1 MTVFTRSTLAV
12 AVLLASGFAASAEE
26 RGEHFMKNW
35 DANADGIVTL
45 EEAQTRRADM
55 FASFDADTDGFLT
68 EPELKLMDEMRD
80 NEQASM
86 NGGQG
91 MGQGQGMGGQGKRH
105 GQGMGQGMGHGQG
118 MGGQGKHHGQG
129 MGNGQGMG
137 GGHGQG
143 GHAGLDADNDGKV
156 SKVEFTGD
164 VAAWLGKFD
173 RDGDGAV
180 TAKDF

>member
-91 MGQGQGMGGQGKRH
+91 MGQGMGGQGKRH

-118 MGGQGKHHGQG
+118 MGGQGKRHGQG

-173 RDGDGAV
+173 RDGNGAV

>member
-1 MTVFTRSTLAV
+1 MTVFTRSTFAAAV
-12 AVLLASGFAASAEE
+12 ILASGFAASAEE
-26 RGEHFMKNW
+26 RGEHFMKSW
-35 DANADGIVTL
+35 DANSDGIVTL
-45 EEAQTRRADM
+45 DEAQTRRADM
-55 FASFDADTDGFLT
+55 FASFDADTDSYLT
-68 EPELKLMDEMRD
+68 EPELKLMDEMRA

-86 NGGQG
+86 NN
-91 MGQGQGMGGQGKRH
+91 GQGMGGQGKGH
-105 GQGMGQGMGHGQG
+105 GQGMGQGMGQGKGHGQG
-118 MGGQGKHHGQG
+118 M
-129 MGNGQGMG
+129 GQGMG